1 MTSRGANTNQ
11 KGKGALEDV
20 ADAAEEAYRA
30 TKTTI
35 KTAYVDGTAKCKK
48 ALHLTSEA
56 GSSSSEAA
64 PNVRSIIPPKVVT
77 NNTPR
82 AGNYAAILPGSPP
95 KANAT
100 NADETT
106 PLVGGANRSSAADGS
121 TKSSQDDVPKRQPSI
136 MVGEISDEEEPMP
149 PDDDVKFLRFT
160 PELCRLSIIFVVGTI
175 SSIQSSDMI
184 RSDGIVPLHLAVLW
198 TILGVLAGHLLW
210 PVMHKAEIRDEVAS
224 LGTAFAAEEGGK
236 GPNRSRSPQKSPLNK
251 SISRVSFNEERQGA
265 ATSRPPTYIERK
277 RDYVF
282 QLFRGVSSYLV
293 TPGSVEP
300 ARSRPT
306 LTPMSSLAD
315 IPGDIWTTLGDA
327 TRRTKA
333 YWEEHVYDK
342 PTGALMQ
349 RLLKY
354 DDFRTKPC
362 SSSDYSYQESD
373 SDAHSSIPGEQ
384 DVTEDVYA
392 ARMKT
397 ERLGHVNTG
406 NNRASILQANIE
418 VEPLFKL
425 RGMDVFRAD
434 IPEERIWRQPILEQN
449 GLRDVPTF
457 IVNLMLPG
465 ANLVVYFQMPTWI
478 KKFEE
483 IVEEEDDAEDTKA
496 FKRFLR
502 GTDQYRNK
510 RWKVLPC
517 LVDGP
522 YIIKAMGLP
531 QKEVTI
537 AGGRVGAT
545 WHEYDESI
553 DAHTGKKRAA
563 LLAVDCDMIGNPGVR
578 KICNIVLGQV
588 KNVRIDCAMIVEKPY
603 LSEAEEPA
611 ACLGLWRMDRVDMS
625 KAALVPEK
633 DEEQLLHEMSVLLNA
648 DDLVG
653 LKDDLE
659 GEENVV
665 A

>member
-1 MTSRGANTNQ
+1 MTSKGIIQ

-35 KTAYVDGTAKCKK
+35 KTAYADGTDKCKK
-48 ALHLTSEA
+48 ALHLTTAE

-64 PNVRSIIPPKVVT
+64 PNVRNIVPPIAVT

-82 AGNYAAILPGSPP
+82 AENYVAALPGSSP
-95 KANAT
+95 NAT
-100 NADETT
+100 GADETT
-106 PLVGGANRSSAADGS
+106 PLVHAADRSTAADGS
-121 TKSSQDDVPKRQPSI
+121 TKSTFDDELPKRKSSI
-136 MVGEISDEEEPMP
+136 IVGEVGDEEGPTP
-149 PDDDVKFLRFT
+149 PHDGTPFLPFA
-160 PELCRLSIIFVVGTI
+160 PELCRLSVIVVVGI
-175 SSIQSSDMI
+175 IASIRSADTI
-184 RSDGIVPLHLAVLW
+184 RSDGVVPLHLAAFW
-198 TILGVLAGHLLW
+198 TLLGFLAGHLLW
-210 PVMHKAEIRDEVAS
+210 PAIHKIESRDELTSDADGDGVEVIK
-224 LGTAFAAEEGGK
+224 GEG
-236 GPNRSRSPQKSPLNK
+236 RSPSPQKSPLNK
-251 SISRVSFNEERQGA
+251 STSRVSFNEERQGT
-265 ATSRPPTYIERK
+265 ATSRPSTNIERK

-293 TPGSVEP
+293 TPVNVEP
-300 ARSRPT
+300 VRSRPT

-315 IPGDIWTTLGDA
+315 IPGDIWTTLEDA

-342 PTGALMQ
+342 PAGELMQ

-362 SSSDYSYQESD
+362 SSSDYSCQESD
-373 SDAHSSIPGEQ
+373 ADAHASIPREK
-384 DVTEDVYA
+384 DITEDVDLYA

-406 NNRASILQANIE
+406 NDRASILQANIE
-418 VEPLFKL
+418 VDPLFKL

-434 IPEERIWRQPILEQN
+434 IPEERICRQPILEEN

-457 IVNLMLPG
+457 VVNLMLPG
-465 ANLVVYFQMPTWI
+465 ANLVVYFQMPSWI
-478 KKFEE
+478 KKFED

-502 GTDQYRNK
+502 GTDQYRNG
-510 RWKVLPC
+510 RWKILPC

-545 WHEYDESI
+545 WHEYNESI
-553 DAHTGKKRAA
+553 DAETGKKRSA
-563 LLAVDCDMIGNPGVR
+563 LLEVDCDLISNPGVR

-603 LSEAEEPA
+603 LSEVEEPA

-633 DEEQLLHEMSVLLNA
+633 DEEQLLREMSVLLNA
-648 DDLVG
+648 EDLVG
-653 LKDDLE
+653 LKDDL
-659 GEENVV
+659 GEEEPT
-665 A
+665 AAY